1 MTLYLLQRSDL
12 KRLPM
17 DEEIYFFLLVFAV
30 VGAFVV
36 FEMIRKAGD
45 KE

>member
-1 MTLYLLQRSDL
+1 MTLYMLQRSDI

-36 FEMIRKAGD
+36 FEEIRKGGEG
-45 KE
+45 K